1 MKSEDLR
8 PNTRGGDT
16 WTVLL
21 LTLCNL
27 IVPVVAYIW
36 GIVRL
41 SQTNRWNKIQKLGL
55 VLVLPAVFLL
65 PALLWASTRST
76 SKVVETSVASPAPVR
91 SPATQPTEVEGSIG
105 ANSELRSR
113 PLVASPGDCRKE
125 PNVESLSKD
134 LGPLTGTGP
143 VRVVGNPW
151 NFSLGDP
158 ANFGSEQWGGNK
170 LLIAVHSSAGDHVL
184 VRGKEVAPGTAQV
197 GFGTDARPV
206 FSRDLSLKSRT
217 ALDGGWIDFPN
228 MIRLEKPGCY
238 ILQFDYPGGT
248 SRLALRYVAP
258 PSESPVSTCDA
269 RRILTELAR
278 SVGQNVDVA
287 RYFNA
292 ADFAWVSDQG
302 ISPARIGSDAASYST
317 LSSYFARLAAAGDR
331 WSISNFTGS
340 PVQYGTA
347 HFQGELTR
355 GRQLDG
361 KMATFKGAVRCST
374 GKIVALS
381 IGAASPSTTSTVLN
395 AGRKMEFP
403 SDRGGWGLRGEG
415 RWSGESLVGH
425 WGLQGAV

>member
-1 MKSEDLR
+1 MNSEDLR

-27 IVPVVAYIW
+27 VVPLVAYIW

-55 VLVLPAVFLL
+55 ALVLPAFFLF
-65 PALLWASTRST
+65 PALLLTSTRST
-76 SKVVETSVASPAPVR
+76 SQVVESSVAGPLTVR
-91 SPATQPTEVEGSIG
+91 SPATQPTEVRGST
-105 ANSELRSR
+105 ATNLELRSR
-113 PLVASPGDCRKE
+113 PLVASAGGCRKE

-134 LGPLTGTGP
+134 LGPLTGSGP
-143 VRVVGNPW
+143 VRVVGDPW
-151 NFSLGDP
+151 NFSLGQP

-197 GFGTDARPV
+197 GFGSDARPV
-206 FSRDLSLKSRT
+206 FSLDLSVGDRS
-217 ALDGGWIDFPN
+217 AMDGGWIDFPN

-238 ILQFDYPGGT
+238 LLQFDYPGGT

-258 PSESPVSTCDA
+258 ASELPPSTCDA
-269 RRILTELAR
+269 RRTVTELAR

-287 RYFNA
+287 RYFSA

-302 ISPARIGSDAASYST
+302 ISPTRIGSDAASFAT
-317 LSSYFARLAAAGDR
+317 LSGYFSRLAEAGDR

-340 PVQYGTA
+340 TPARTGVVN
-347 HFQGELTR
+347 FQGELTR
-355 GRQLDG
+355 GRRLDG
-361 KMATFKGAVRCST
+361 KTAIFKGAVRCST
-374 GKIVALS
+374 GRIVALS
-381 IGAASPSTTSTVLN
+381 IGAAGSSTTVTVPN
-395 AGRKMEFP
+395 T
-403 SDRGGWGLRGEG
+403 
-415 RWSGESLVGH
+415 VGDTSSVTSI
-425 WGLQGAV
+425 GN